1 MCCEIYLTCV
11 IVLPDMGRTMHLL
24 SAHVNI
30 VCLKGEKGKDMI
42 LAIPVSLSV
51 TKVSDSRDR

>member
-1 MCCEIYLTCV
+1 MRCDIYLTCI
-11 IVLPDMGRTMHLL
+11 IVPPDTGRTMHPL

-30 VCLKGEKGKDMI
+30 LCLKGEKEDMI

-51 TKVSDSRDR
+51 TKVSDLRDK